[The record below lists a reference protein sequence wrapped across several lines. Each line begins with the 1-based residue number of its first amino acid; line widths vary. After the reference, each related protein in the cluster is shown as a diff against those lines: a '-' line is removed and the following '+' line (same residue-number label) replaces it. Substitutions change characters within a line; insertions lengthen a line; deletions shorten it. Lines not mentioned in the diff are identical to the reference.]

1 MRNLTDV
8 EGFGQ
13 MSRNTVDTHDLE
25 NALKIHTCR
34 KHAPWTRSNFRFLAV
49 RLHGGI
55 ECVHG
60 GHVGG
65 LKQ

>member
-1 MRNLTDV
+1 MNYSGVRGTREFARKFSAACRVCTWQAIFARDR
-8 EGFGQ
+8 EPSS
-13 MSRNTVDTHDLE
+13 SRL
-25 NALKIHTCR
+25 
-34 KHAPWTRSNFRFLAV
+34 F
-49 RLHGGI
+49 I

>member
-1 MRNLTDV
+1 MFPKPDLNHSKLLLTSCLGWLFEV
-8 EGFGQ
+8 
-13 MSRNTVDTHDLE
+13 S
-25 NALKIHTCR
+25 
-34 KHAPWTRSNFRFLAV
+34 
-49 RLHGGI
+49 I